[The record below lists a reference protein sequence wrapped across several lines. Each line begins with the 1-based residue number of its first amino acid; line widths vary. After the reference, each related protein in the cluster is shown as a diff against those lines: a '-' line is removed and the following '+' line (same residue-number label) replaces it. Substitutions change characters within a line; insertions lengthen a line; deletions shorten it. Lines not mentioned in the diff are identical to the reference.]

1 MLPFRNGELYRTLT
15 FRELSLLPS
24 FSVHIAFKSVL
35 FRKYDVTEQMF
46 VPSPLSCAEILSVNG
61 IILRGGIFG
70 RWSGLKIGTHMNGI
84 NTLQNGSSE

>member
-24 FSVHIAFKSVL
+24 FSLHSAFKSVL
-35 FRKYDVTEQMF
+35 FRKYVTEQMF

-70 RWSGLKIGTHMNGI
+70 RWSGLKIETHMNGI